1 MKKVEVVLVIIAILL
16 VTIACG
22 TTEATPEKVG
32 TGQAGSKTA
41 TPTAKPE
48 VFAIGNVV
56 KAGDIQVTINKAFD
70 IQPTEFYS
78 PEVGNR
84 FIGIDATF
92 ENVGDGTELIDTDDF
107 KLIGPDGYQYATSFE
122 AEVAGDLKIVVEN
135 LLPGMKINGSAGFE
149 IPADQTGFRLIY
161 KPSFTWEDIVIEF
174 DIGY

>member
-1 MKKVEVVLVIIAILL
+1 MKKVEVVLMVITILL
-16 VTIACG
+16 ITLACG
-22 TTEATPEKVG
+22 STEVTPEKVG
-32 TGQAGSKTA
+32 TGQVESKTA
-41 TPTAKPE
+41 TPTTKPE
-48 VFAIGNVV
+48 VFAIGDVV

-70 IQPTEFYS
+70 IQPAEYYS
-78 PEVGNR
+78 PEAGNR

-107 KLIGPDGYQYATSFE
+107 KLIGPDGYQYATSFKAEE
-122 AEVAGDLKIVVEN
+122 AGELKTVVEN
-135 LLPGMKINGSAGFE
+135 LLPGTKINGSAGFE